1 MEDFWIEVLDEVNEW
16 SAGEVGGYHGLVSW
30 RCMTKCRR
38 KMVNTSDE
46 VENDIQGVEESIV
59 EVGNFGRS

>member
-1 MEDFWIEVLDEVNEW
+1 M
-16 SAGEVGGYHGLVSW
+16 VSW
-30 RCMTKCRR
+30 LGRWVSWTCILEMYDQVQE
-38 KMVNTSDE
+38 KMANTSDE